1 MIQPD
6 ERGFRIAVVADEMA
20 NSQAAGFDVLEV
32 LEDAGWGAILLP
44 PAWYPDDVRA
54 ELLIQFAEHV
64 DEFMRH
70 GYEVVCIGSC
80 EQLAEPLAQLGVAM
94 PQSVTPAGTHDL
106 STFLSRSGAATT
118 GA

>member
-1 MIQPD
+1 MQPD

-32 LEDAGWGAILLP
+32 LEHAGWGAILLP
-44 PAWYPDDVRA
+44 PAWYPSDVRA
-54 ELLIQFAEHV
+54 ELLIQLAEHV
-64 DEFMRH
+64 EEFTRH

-80 EQLAEPLAQLGVAM
+80 ESLAEPLAQLGVAM
-94 PQSVTPAGTHDL
+94 PPSVTPASQREL
-106 STFLSRSGAATT
+106 SSLLRRPRAATT

>member
-1 MIQPD
+1 MQPD

-32 LEDAGWGAILLP
+32 LKRAGWGAILLP
-44 PAWYPDDVRA
+44 PAWYPSDVRA
-54 ELLIQFAEHV
+54 ELLVQFAEHV
-64 DEFMRH
+64 EEFMRH

-80 EQLAEPLAQLGVAM
+80 ESLAEPVAQLDVAM
-94 PQSVTPAGTHDL
+94 PRSVTPESERELL
-106 STFLSRSGAATT
+106 SLLRRPRAATA